1 MLLLLFTSCILL
13 SVGVDAHK
21 VLLINDIHLDI
32 DSTAKYSEPGTPL
45 NHLTLDK
52 VLSEAADIESKTG
65 EAPEAILLMGDM
77 CKHGLA
83 VEIDSETNNWD
94 IMKKTMREAIRVIVE
109 NFPSV
114 PILPVLGNNDVVYH
128 DQAPGSNF
136 KDEFY
141 GQLWEIM
148 FEEVAANA
156 HIAANETIKATWMEG
171 GYYVYEIDHETMVI
185 ALNGMYPFFE
195 NFEDKD
201 MAWQMIDWVEA
212 TLDANP
218 DKHFIT
224 ETHVFFGN
232 NWYHNLEQLWN
243 LTYTDK
249 MMEILHK
256 HQDRLIVSLG
266 AHIHHVQVMAPK
278 SVAVEDLNIVQVIS
292 PAISPIYMNNP
303 GYGVF
308 HFSAKNGIEKL
319 IFQFFQLEDFSRLGV
334 VDFAEYDIMRYT
346 GMDLNDAN
354 SVRDYLEGLYYNMQA
369 YAGYIS
375 RNMGL
380 RDFMAQGS

>member
-1 MLLLLFTSCILL
+1 MLLLLFTSSILL
-13 SVGVDAHK
+13 SVSVDAHK

-45 NHLTLDK
+45 NHLTLNK

-83 VEIDSETNNWD
+83 VQIDSETNNWD

-243 LTYTDK
+243 LTYTDL

-303 GYGVF
+303 GYGVL

-334 VDFAEYDIMRYT
+334 LDFAEYDIMRYT
-346 GMDLNDAN
+346 GMDLNDA
-354 SVRDYLEGLYYNMQA
+354 
-369 YAGYIS
+369 
-375 RNMGL
+375 
-380 RDFMAQGS
+380 